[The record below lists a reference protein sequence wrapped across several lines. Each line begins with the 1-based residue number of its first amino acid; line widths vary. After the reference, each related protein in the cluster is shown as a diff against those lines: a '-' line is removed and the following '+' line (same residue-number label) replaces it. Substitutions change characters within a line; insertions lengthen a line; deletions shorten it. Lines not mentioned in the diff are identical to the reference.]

1 VKKNVPTTSF
11 PKRMFATVG
20 NIGIAGD
27 RLVNKQA
34 NSQVTNTTTP
44 TPPPDLPT
52 QTIDVCVNGAPGYM
66 VVYGYPPTPY

>member
-1 VKKNVPTTSF
+1 
-11 PKRMFATVG
+11 MFATVG

-34 NSQVTNTTTP
+34 NNQLAKNTTTP

-52 QTIDVCVNGAPGYM
+52 QTINVCVNGAPGYM
-66 VVYGYPPTPY
+66 VVYGNPPTPY

>member
-1 VKKNVPTTSF
+1 MKKNIPTTSF
-11 PKRMFATVG
+11 PKRIFATVG

-34 NSQVTNTTTP
+34 NQIPSKVSQS
-44 TPPPDLPT
+44 PDLPT

-66 VVYGYPPTPY
+66 VVYGNPPTPY